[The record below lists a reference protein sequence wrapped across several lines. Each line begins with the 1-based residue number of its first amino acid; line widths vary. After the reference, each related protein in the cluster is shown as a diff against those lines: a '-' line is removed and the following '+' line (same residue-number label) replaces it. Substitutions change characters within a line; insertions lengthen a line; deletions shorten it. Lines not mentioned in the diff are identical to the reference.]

1 MQVVSCVGLIC
12 SFLDVTL
19 ASVSSCGF
27 YCFKFKKR
35 SFSMKAKSAL
45 SLALAAGFA
54 GTAMASSPTTLS
66 PTNGQVTTAAHIYFN
81 IATGERVITVLA
93 NGDTA
98 PAAADSH
105 AIWSSI
111 VPNQCADEGFTTSYF
126 FGVDNNTGTSS
137 LATDITNLDFGD
149 IALDTVVDMVH
160 IDWVT
165 AHEDVD
171 TDLDGIGDGV
181 GGLGGTWTYWDADN
195 GRAINA
201 STRLAL
207 IEFTLINLPG
217 NVFGPGQLTGYT
229 ADIDLAASFSSSLT
243 FELGDSDGDAQGA
256 AFSHTAVE
264 DQNNLGTFGPIATLD
279 NDFDGN
285 PDSDLDGD
293 GLFDWAWS
301 VRFAQPGTRDLD
313 GDGVIDGDFA
323 DSMQTIGVSFGAGAG
338 TAVDNGDGTWTWDL
352 NTTDVDAANG
362 QEDAFAIYAPP
373 VGGEILHAG
382 FFWFGGL
389 ACIDDNGYTPGAAF
403 EHQLFGPSDNP
414 CPADINNDESL
425 NFFDISAFLAA
436 FSAQEP
442 VADFDGNGS
451 WNFFDI
457 SAFLT
462 AFSAGCPG

>member
-1 MQVVSCVGLIC
+1 
-12 SFLDVTL
+12 
-19 ASVSSCGF
+19 
-27 YCFKFKKR
+27 
-35 SFSMKAKSAL
+35 MKAKSAL

-66 PTNGQVTTAAHIYFN
+66 PTQGQVTTAAHIYFN

-93 NGDTA
+93 NGETA
-98 PAAADSH
+98 PAAADNH
-105 AIWSSI
+105 AVWSSI
-111 VPNQCADEGFTTSYF
+111 VSNQCAEQGYTTSYF
-126 FGVDNNTGTSS
+126 FGVDNNSGTSS

-171 TDLDGIGDGV
+171 TNSDGIGDGV

-195 GRAINA
+195 GRVENA
-201 STRLAL
+201 STRLPL
-207 IEFTLINLPG
+207 IAFTFIDLPG

-229 ADIDLAASFSSSLT
+229 ADIDLAATFSSSLT
-243 FELGDSDGDAQGA
+243 FEIGDSDGDLQGA
-256 AFSHTAVE
+256 AFGH
-264 DQNNLGTFGPIATLD
+264 NNVDTNSDGVGDGVSIANAD
-279 NDFDGN
+279 RDFDGN

-323 DSMQTIGVSFGAGAG
+323 DSMQTIGISFGAGAG

-352 NTTDVDAANG
+352 DTSVSDAANG

-373 VGGEILHAG
+373 FGGPDGDILHAG

-389 ACIDDNGYTPGAAF
+389 ACTGANYTPGAAF
-403 EHQLFGPSDNP
+403 EHQLFGPSGGGNP
-414 CPADINNDESL
+414 CPADMNGDGSL
-425 NFFDISAFLAA
+425 NFFDVSAFLAA
-436 FSAQEP
+436 FAAMDP
-442 VADFDGNGS
+442 AADFTGDGS
-451 WNFFDI
+451 FNFFDV
-457 SAFLT
+457 SAFL
-462 AFSAGCPG
+462 ADFAAGCP

>member
-1 MQVVSCVGLIC
+1 
-12 SFLDVTL
+12 
-19 ASVSSCGF
+19 
-27 YCFKFKKR
+27 
-35 SFSMKAKSAL
+35 MKAKSAL

-66 PTNGQVTTAAHIYFN
+66 PTQGQVTTAAHIYFN

-93 NGDTA
+93 KDEGVA
-98 PAAADSH
+98 PADAH
-105 AIWSSI
+105 AVWSSM
-111 VPNQCADEGFTTSYF
+111 VSNQCADEGFTTSYF

-171 TDLDGIGDGV
+171 TDSDGIGDGV
-181 GGLGGTWTYWDADN
+181 PGLAGEWTYWDADN
-195 GRAINA
+195 GRVENK
-201 STRLAL
+201 STRLPL
-207 IEFTLINLPG
+207 IAFMFIDLPG
-217 NVFGPGQLTGYT
+217 NVFGPGELTGYT

-243 FELGDSDGDAQGA
+243 FEIGDSDGDLQGA
-256 AFSHTAVE
+256 AFGHNDVDTNSDGIGDGVSVANA
-264 DQNNLGTFGPIATLD
+264 DR
-279 NDFDGN
+279 DFDGN

-323 DSMQTIGVSFGAGAG
+323 DSMQTIGISFGAGEG

-352 NTTDVDAANG
+352 DTAAPGATG

-373 VGGEILHAG
+373 FGGPDGDILHAG
-382 FFWFGGL
+382 FFWFGGF
-389 ACIDDNGYTPGAAF
+389 ACVDAGGYTPGASF
-403 EHQLFGPSDNP
+403 EHQLFGPDAP
-414 CPADINNDESL
+414 MTGCRADMNDDGSL
-425 NFFDISAFLAA
+425 NFFDVSAFLAA
-436 FSAQEP
+436 FGAGDLS
-442 VADFDGNGS
+442 ADFNDDGS
-451 WNFFDI
+451 LNFFDV
-457 SAFLT
+457 SAFLA
-462 AFSAGCPG
+462 AFAAGCPG